1 MKHAETL
8 IKVFNQRSVREMY
21 GRDTDDPMLE
31 ALCAVSE
38 DWINDRAA
46 EGYHLQ
52 SLQVVLIPGFMPDG
66 KSRNAM
72 GGENVWVVMTR

>member
-21 GRDTDDPMLE
+21 GGDEAPMLK
-31 ALCAVSE
+31 ALHYVAE
-38 DWINDRAA
+38 DWINDRAT
-46 EGYHLQ
+46 EGYHLK
-52 SLQVVLIPGFMPDG
+52 SLQVVLIPHLTPGG
-66 KSRNAM
+66 KSINAM